1 MRLTPGQLGALLN
14 LAHKK
19 AGLQVGWIVIADAL
33 GLTDLGFAA
42 RNRSE
47 RQESDRAAHH
57 LPRSMLPRSVLG
69 GEPDKSMPPRKSIWA
84 KAGIAVP
91 SRPTATSADCHVRGA
106 RIRGGR

>member
-42 RNRSE
+42 RNRSGW
-47 RQESDRAAHH
+47 QITAAGAALLAHQVGTG
-57 LPRSMLPRSVLG
+57 LRPVALLRS
-69 GEPDKSMPPRKSIWA
+69 
-84 KAGIAVP
+84 
-91 SRPTATSADCHVRGA
+91 
-106 RIRGGR
+106 